1 MILPTIVHHRRKP
14 IGPREIIVDGAAIS
28 PYN

>member
-1 MILPTIVHHRRKP
+1 MIRPIIVHRRQKL